1 MKKQLLYLTC
11 IENILYSGV
20 LRSQVIDLLKKI
32 HEQDP
37 DFSIS
42 LLSIV
47 PIYNYFRYFKR
58 KKILIQELQQA
69 GIEFKIKPI
78 FFLTRFFYMKRW
90 QIVLFLIQ
98 ALPILAIHVWQRKA
112 VIVHARSYPAALV
125 ACLLRRNFKFQLIFD
140 MKGLYPAEGQHLNR
154 FFSGDTRKWIAIE
167 KWLLK
172 QADRIIGVSPE
183 FLDYITPQFT
193 KKYSTIPCCVDS
205 ALFVRDVKNRDEL
218 RKQHN
223 LESRSIFVFSG
234 SIGVW
239 EQIQSLVQLF
249 ENIKKNFP
257 TAFLLILTQ
266 TQPDKIGAIFEKI
279 GSGNYSILH
288 LPPEKVPAFLM
299 AADFALLVRQKHLI
313 NKVSLTV
320 KFGEYL
326 AAGLPVI
333 VTASTGEAAR
343 LVTTYDC
350 GAVIEDENDIKIAQK
365 IQQIQSD
372 YDKIQQNDIKLIT
385 EYLDFNI
392 CANKYR
398 NIYYQLLGR

>member
-20 LRSQVIDLLKKI
+20 LRSQVIDLLKQMQ
-32 HEQDP
+32 EQDP
-37 DFSIS
+37 DLSIS
-42 LLSIV
+42 LLSLV

-58 KKILIQELQQA
+58 GKILIQELQQA
-69 GIEFKIKPI
+69 GIEFKIRPI

-90 QIVLFLIQ
+90 QILLFLIQ
-98 ALPILAIHVWQRKA
+98 AFPILAIHFWQRKPA
-112 VIVHARSYPAALV
+112 IIHARSYPAALV
-125 ACLLRRNFKFQLIFD
+125 ACLLKPKFKFQLIFD

-154 FFSGDTRKWIAIE
+154 FYSGDTRKWVEIE

-193 KKYSTIPCCVDS
+193 KKYSTIPCCVNS
-205 ALFVRDVKNRDEL
+205 ASFIRDGKSRDVI
-218 RKQHN
+218 RKKFN
-223 LESRSIFVFSG
+223 LESRSVFVFSG

-239 EQIQSLVQLF
+239 EQTQSLLQLF
-249 ENIKKNFP
+249 ENIKKNLP

-266 TQPDKIGAIFEKI
+266 TQHDKIGAIFEKI
-279 GSGNYSILH
+279 GSGNYLILH

-299 AADFALLVRQKHLI
+299 AADFALLVRQKHII

-333 VTASTGEAAR
+333 VTATTGEAAR
-343 LVTTYDC
+343 LVTTYEC
-350 GAVIEDENDIKIAQK
+350 GAVIEDENDVKIAQK
-365 IQQIQSD
+365 IQQLQSD
-372 YDKIQQNDIKLIT
+372 YDKIQHNGVKLIT
-385 EYLDFNI
+385 EYLDINI

-398 NIYYQLLGR
+398 NLYYQLLRW